1 MPDTMI
7 PTKAMLKL
15 SNALCDFSDKLDD
28 YIKASPDP
36 YTPEMMQLCMLDIRI
51 ELNAATIGA
60 MAVDLA
66 APGVLQAIADLNVQL
81 GRAKKTLQ
89 EIDNAKLAL
98 SLGESVLSA
107 AVTMSTGN
115 PLGAATAVLGLVD
128 GIKGAINATSAQSTR
143 RNPEVSP
150 PCTHAEETARS

>member
-7 PTKAMLKL
+7 PTKAMMKL

-36 YTPEMMQLCMLDIRI
+36 FTPEMMQLCMLDIRI

-60 MAVDLA
+60 MAADLA
-66 APGVLQAIADLNVQL
+66 APGVLQAIADLNVQV
-81 GRAKKTLQ
+81 GRARKTLQ

-107 AVTMSTGN
+107 AVTISNGN

-128 GIKGAINATSAQSTR
+128 GIKGAINATKS
-143 RNPEVSP
+143 
-150 PCTHAEETARS
+150 

>member
-60 MAVDLA
+60 MAVDFA

-81 GRAKKTLQ
+81 GRAKKTR
-89 EIDNAKLAL
+89 EIDSAARL
-98 SLGESVLSA
+98 SLGESVL
-107 AVTMSTGN
+107 AVSTGN
-115 PLGAATAVLGLVD
+115 PLGAATVVLGLVD
-128 GIKGAINATSAQSTR
+128 GIKGVIDATSAQSTR
-143 RNPEVSP
+143 RNPEVSS
-150 PCTHAEETARS
+150 PCAHAEETVRS